1 MSQESEKQGEI
12 PKRPGIAHTNFAIHF
27 ARKIASASLFF
38 LIRMNGTVSTSMSS
52 KNAVW
57 SILYLVRGK

>member
-27 ARKIASASLFF
+27 ARKIAGASPFF

-52 KNAVW
+52 KNAV
-57 SILYLVRGK
+57 